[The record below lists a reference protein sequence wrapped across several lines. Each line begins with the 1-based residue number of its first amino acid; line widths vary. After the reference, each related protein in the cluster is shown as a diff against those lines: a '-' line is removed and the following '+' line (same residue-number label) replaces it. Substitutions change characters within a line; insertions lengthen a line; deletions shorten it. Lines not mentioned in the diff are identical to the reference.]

1 MYVEAIASNSSTNEH
16 SMSNNVSPV
25 STQSAQSAQ
34 SAQSTQPAQSAQSKD
49 AVDADTVEPQND
61 VVATIEANNVHKLAK
76 KRKLAEDYLD
86 ASRCSSRD
94 FNFIVMCDDQREM
107 PFCCE

>member
-16 SMSNNVSPV
+16 SMSNNNVSPV
-25 STQSAQSAQ
+25 ST
-34 SAQSTQPAQSAQSKD
+34 QSAQSKD

-94 FNFIVMCDDQREM
+94 FNFIVMCDDQLEM

>member
-16 SMSNNVSPV
+16 SMSNNNVSPV
-25 STQSAQSAQ
+25 STQ
-34 SAQSTQPAQSAQSKD
+34 SAQSTQPAQSAQSTD
-49 AVDADTVEPQND
+49 AVDADTVESQND
-61 VVATIEANNVHKLAK
+61 VVATIEANNVHKVHKLAK

-94 FNFIVMCDDQREM
+94 FNFIVMCDNQLEM

>member
-1 MYVEAIASNSSTNEH
+1 MA
-16 SMSNNVSPV
+16 NNVSPV
-25 STQSAQSAQ
+25 SPH
-34 SAQSTQPAQSAQSKD
+34 STQPTQPTQSAQSKD

-61 VVATIEANNVHKLAK
+61 VVATIEANNVATIEANNVLTLAK

-86 ASRCSSRD
+86 ATRCSSRD
-94 FNFIVMCDDQREM
+94 FNFIVMCDDQLEM